1 MKLLFP
7 GRTSYSCR
15 FSLRAFLTAQL
26 SFCVF
31 FTVSLC
37 MAATPSAPVQ
47 SEGTAAQALGSKVPD
62 ELKGIGVTE
71 HLGEQVAIQDL
82 KFQDEHGSDV
92 KLSQYFTNKR
102 PVLLALVYY
111 ECPNLCTFVL
121 NAMVDTLKGVSFT
134 PGKEFDIVTVS
145 INPKE
150 RSPLAAKK
158 KEQYLES
165 YGRKEAASGWH
176 FLTGQESQIQSLAK
190 QVGFGYRW
198 DPKEQQYA
206 HSAVLFLLS
215 PEGKI
220 TRYLYGI
227 AWEPRDLKF
236 ALIEASQGRVGSV
249 VDRILLFCYQYNP
262 LTRKYSLYLTKV
274 MQAGSAGS
282 VLFFSGYM
290 AVFWRRQRRKKTDK
304 SGSLKEQKNEST
316 LGG

>member
-1 MKLLFP
+1 MNTLFSD
-7 GRTSYSCR
+7 RTSHSCR
-15 FSLRAFLTAQL
+15 FSLRAFFKAQL
-26 SFCVF
+26 GLCAI
-31 FTVSLC
+31 FTVTLC
-37 MAATPSAPVQ
+37 MLHVSPASAQSESTAVQ
-47 SEGTAAQALGSKVPD
+47 SSGAKVPD

-82 KFQDEHGSDV
+82 KFQDELGKDV
-92 KLSQYFTNKR
+92 KLAQYFKGNR
-102 PVLLALVYY
+102 PVLLTLVYY

-121 NAMVDTLKGVSFT
+121 NALVDTMKGIPFT

-150 RSPLAAKK
+150 KPEIAAKK
-158 KEQYLES
+158 KEAYLES

-176 FLTGQESQIQSLAK
+176 FLTGQEAQIQALAK

-198 DPKEQQYA
+198 DPNEQQYA

-215 PEGKI
+215 PDGKI

-227 AWEPRDLKF
+227 AWQPRDLKF
-236 ALIEASQGRVGSV
+236 ALMEASQGRVGSV

-262 LTRKYSLYLTKV
+262 MTRKYSLYLTKV

-282 VLFFSGYM
+282 VLFVSGYM
-290 AVFWRRQRRKKTDK
+290 AVFWRRQRRGK
-304 SGSLKEQKNEST
+304 SDQSESNHEKNDSI